1 MDLLGVSDLDH
12 RGGRTDRCIVNHP
25 VAYHPAVPTTEA
37 VPRLAPTDPR
47 LDAWRA
53 FLSAHARLVRRLDE
67 ELRAEHGLSLAEYD
81 TLFQI
86 ASAPG
91 RRLRMHELAERVL
104 LSRSG
109 TTRLIDRLESDGLV
123 VRWACSSDAR
133 GAEAALTQAGLHRLR
148 TASATH
154 LRGIEDYFL
163 DNIPPA
169 DLDVV
174 ERTLGGIARRIGSRR
189 SPTIADEPAG
199 DPG

>member
-1 MDLLGVSDLDH
+1 MTRSERAARPG
-12 RGGRTDRCIVNHP
+12 RCIVNEG

-37 VPRLAPTDPR
+37 ALPLAPNDPR

-86 ASAPG
+86 ASAPD

-133 GAEAALTQAGLHRLR
+133 GAEAALTQGGLDRLR

-154 LRGIEDYFL
+154 LRGVEDYFL

-169 DLDVV
+169 DLGVV
-174 ERTLGGIARRIGSRR
+174 ERTLGGIARRVGARR
-189 SPTIADEPAG
+189 TQPAADEPARDEG
-199 DPG
+199 

>member
-1 MDLLGVSDLDH
+1 V
-12 RGGRTDRCIVNHP
+12 P
-25 VAYHPAVPTTEA
+25 VTEA
-37 VPRLAPTDPR
+37 ALRLAPNDPR

-67 ELRAEHGLSLAEYD
+67 ELRAAHGISLAEYD

-109 TTRLIDRLESDGLV
+109 TTRLIDRLEATGLV

-133 GAEAALTQAGLHRLR
+133 GAEAALTQAGLDRLR

-154 LRGIEDYFL
+154 LRGVEAYFL
-163 DNIPPA
+163 GNIAPG
-169 DLDVV
+169 DLDVI
-174 ERTLGGIARRIGSRR
+174 ERTLGCIAREAAPRR
-189 SPTIADEPAG
+189 VQPATDEPAG
-199 DPG
+199 EPG